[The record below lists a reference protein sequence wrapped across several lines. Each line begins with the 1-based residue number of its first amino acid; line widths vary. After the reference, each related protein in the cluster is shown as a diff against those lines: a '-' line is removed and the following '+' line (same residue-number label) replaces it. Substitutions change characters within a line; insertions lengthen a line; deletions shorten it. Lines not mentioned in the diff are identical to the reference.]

1 MTTSSTHNRPSII
14 PGLAPEGLPI
24 IGMGAA
30 LSGVTALLAPKLSV
44 VPLSLTVGA
53 AYFFRDPARPLP
65 TDRSMF
71 YSAADGRVLR
81 VEQVHD
87 SRFINGPALRI
98 ATFLSLFDVHVNR
111 SAAEGTVRHVEHIPG
126 RFDAA
131 WGEDVHEVNER
142 NYIGLDTAHGPML
155 IVQIAGLVA
164 RRIVCN
170 VAPGTAVAAGERV
183 GLIKFGSRTDVLVP
197 FDSARPLVVAGMRV
211 RGGITPLGAWHE

>member
-1 MTTSSTHNRPSII
+1 MTTSSTQTRAASI

-24 IGMGAA
+24 IGLGAA
-30 LSGVTALLAPKLSV
+30 LSGVTALLAPKLAV
-44 VPLSLTVGA
+44 VSLSLTVGA
-53 AYFFRDPARPLP
+53 AYFFRDPQRPLP

-81 VEQVHD
+81 VERVHD
-87 SRFINGPALRI
+87 SRFIDGPALRI
-98 ATFLSLFDVHVNR
+98 ATVLSLFDVHVNR
-111 SAAEGTVRHVEHIPG
+111 SAAEGTVRHVEHISG

-142 NYIGLDTAHGPML
+142 NYIGLDTPHGPML

-170 VAPGTAVAAGERV
+170 VAPGAAVQAGERI

-211 RGGITPLGAWHE
+211 RAGITPLGAWHE